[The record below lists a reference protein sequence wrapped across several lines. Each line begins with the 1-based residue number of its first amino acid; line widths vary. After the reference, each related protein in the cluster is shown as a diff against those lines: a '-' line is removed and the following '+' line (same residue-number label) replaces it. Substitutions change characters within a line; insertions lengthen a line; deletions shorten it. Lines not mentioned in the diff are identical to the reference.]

1 MKAML
6 SDCKC
11 LLAARKE
18 ATAGSAPATQE
29 AHGAGNHAG
38 SKETLVFTAQSSQF
52 EPMQKE
58 KQGAEQGH
66 RLSLAPAC
74 YSR

>member
-11 LLAARKE
+11 QLAAREE
-18 ATAGSAPATQE
+18 ATAGSAPVTRE
-29 AHGAGNHAG
+29 AHRAGNHAG

-52 EPMQKE
+52 K
-58 KQGAEQGH
+58 H
-66 RLSLAPAC
+66 RWKIKTSC
-74 YSR
+74 